1 MAKALNRCYFTA
13 GSSGTAHFDDG
24 TAVQGFRNLSDAGA
38 QHGVEYAY
46 VAENAARTEVEMGVA
61 TYNSVNGQ
69 LERADADVEW
79 STNSNDR
86 VNFSNPPFV
95 LIVRRVQDVVENTL
109 NGNQI
114 TVVDEDNMASDSATA
129 VPTQQSVKAYAD
141 SLLGANDA
149 MVFKGGIDA
158 SGNPNY
164 PGADSGHAYKITVAG
179 KIGGAS
185 GPNVQVN
192 DTIICTLDSS
202 ASGDHATVGAN
213 WVILQTN
220 LDAATTSSPGYVEL
234 ADTTETDAHSDS
246 TLAVTPAGLVNHLKA
261 NAEDQTI
268 SGGASITK
276 KSLGSGTGTITVD
289 VSDRPCQTID
299 NDTGAFA
306 LDVGTT
312 HEGST
317 VVIITNGASAGAITT
332 SGFDDVRGDAFTTTN
347 GHVFR
352 CTVEYWG
359 SGMKWLF
366 IERIK

>member
-61 TYNSVNGQ
+61 TYNSGNGQ

-86 VNFSNPPFV
+86 VNFTNPPFV
-95 LIVRRVQDVVENTL
+95 LIVRRAQDVVENTL

-141 SLLGANDA
+141 NLLAVADA

-158 SGNPNY
+158 SSNPNY
-164 PGADSGHAYKITVAG
+164 PAANAGHTYKITVAG

-185 GPNVQVN
+185 GPAVEVN
-192 DTIICTLDSS
+192 DTIICTVDSS
-202 ASGDHATVGAN
+202 ASGNHATVGAN
-213 WVILQTN
+213 WVTLQSNIDSAAPQFTTIELGHASDTTLSRSASGVIAVEGVPIYPQIPQTSLSANTTLSASHANRHLLHPSSDNNARTFTIDSNTN
-220 LDAATTSSPGYVEL
+220 LPLPIGTVF
-234 ADTTETDAHSDS
+234 
-246 TLAVTPAGLVNHLKA
+246 VFVNKA
-261 NAEDQTI
+261 NVLSIAITSDTLTWAP
-268 SGGASITK
+268 SG
-276 KSLGSGTGTITVD
+276 GTGTRQLAANGIATAMK
-289 VSDRPCQTID
+289 I
-299 NDTGAFA
+299 
-306 LDVGTT
+306 
-312 HEGST
+312 GST
-317 VVIITNGASAGAITT
+317 EWII
-332 SGFDDVRGDAFTTTN
+332 SGVGLT
-347 GHVFR
+347 
-352 CTVEYWG
+352 
-359 SGMKWLF
+359 
-366 IERIK
+366 